1 MYSSMHSPGRGVNRI
16 ERTLLNFFMWGGVKC
31 GCFGVPGRCFA
42 GDFRAAARREWA
54 VLPRNSGVFGLGEG
68 AARRFSARR
77 TLLSRRGEKI
87 FKKRGE
93 KGEKLKNWGA
103 RGTERANLG
112 TLYRT
117 GSVLIDGRTSP
128 HTSSLTYP
136 LPSTTQSNLSVCVH
150 SPRPSTLTLR
160 LRMTLCRILVMTIP
174 IRADRRPLCHRKI
187 HQHPK
192 ASPLP
197 QLISLPRTPTRL
209 QIHHVYQ

>member
-1 MYSSMHSPGRGVNRI
+1 MGFLGFWGSVLRGKSGRWRGANGRFYRGIPGF
-16 ERTLLNFFMWGGVKC
+16 LGGVR
-31 GCFGVPGRCFA
+31 V
-42 GDFRAAARREWA
+42 
-54 VLPRNSGVFGLGEG
+54 
-68 AARRFSARR
+68 
-77 TLLSRRGEKI
+77 RRGDSAHGRHCRANWAKKFLKKGRKI
-87 FKKRGE
+87 
-93 KGEKLKNWGA
+93 EKLGA
-103 RGTERANLG
+103 RGAERANLG

-128 HTSSLTYP
+128 HTSPLTYP

-160 LRMTLCRILVMTIP
+160 LKMNLCRILVMTIP

>member
-1 MYSSMHSPGRGVNRI
+1 MGGFAAKFRGFWAGYGHGTAIQRTADMGGTIGRK
-16 ERTLLNFFMWGGVKC
+16 NF
-31 GCFGVPGRCFA
+31 
-42 GDFRAAARREWA
+42 
-54 VLPRNSGVFGLGEG
+54 L
-68 AARRFSARR
+68 
-77 TLLSRRGEKI
+77 
-87 FKKRGE
+87 KRGG
-93 KGEKLKNWGA
+93 KSKNWGA

-136 LPSTTQSNLSVCVH
+136 LPSTTQSNLSVCIH

-160 LRMTLCRILVMTIP
+160 LRMNLCRILVMTIP

>member
-1 MYSSMHSPGRGVNRI
+1 MGLQGFRRGVLRA
-16 ERTLLNFFMWGGVKC
+16 KS
-31 GCFGVPGRCFA
+31 GR
-42 GDFRAAARREWA
+42 RRGT
-54 VLPRNSGVFGLGEG
+54 N
-68 AARRFSARR
+68 RRFYRGIPR
-77 TLLSRRGEKI
+77 FLVWQRVRRGDSAHGGQCRGDWAKI
-87 FKKRGE
+87 FLKRGG
-93 KGEKLKNWGA
+93 KSKNWGA

-150 SPRPSTLTLR
+150 SPRPSTLALR
-160 LRMTLCRILVMTIP
+160 LRMNLCRILVMTIP